1 MIVLISLLVL
11 TSEVNLHHLHDAEI
25 TRSLKLSGDVELNP
39 GPFEIVRT
47 VQGSF
52 NQGNVAL
59 FGEIAGRQCACNAL
73 FSFCWSVVRE
83 ISFWKTIDLDF
94 ILFEGDKLYKSL
106 NFQSYL
112 NVYQLLRQMQIFR
125 HTVNLEILEE
135 NLHDG
140 IAVFG
145 DSFLTDVFNI
155 SNANNSSGCILFLC
169 SYAVAMFKHVNGA
182 GNVSYFLF
190 DSHFSNSRGITDG
203 EIGFSILMKFESL
216 FQIETYIEEVYQ
228 ISGRMYPPYFQI
240 QFNSVILSVDELV
253 ITQSCQKDNFRQIK
267 RQQR

>member
-73 FSFCWSVVRE
+73 FSVCWSVVRE

-94 ILFEGDKLYKSL
+94 ILVEGDKLYKSL
-106 NFQSYL
+106 NF
-112 NVYQLLRQMQIFR
+112 
-125 HTVNLEILEE
+125 
-135 NLHDG
+135 
-140 IAVFG
+140 
-145 DSFLTDVFNI
+145 
-155 SNANNSSGCILFLC
+155 
-169 SYAVAMFKHVNGA
+169 
-182 GNVSYFLF
+182 
-190 DSHFSNSRGITDG
+190 
-203 EIGFSILMKFESL
+203 
-216 FQIETYIEEVYQ
+216 
-228 ISGRMYPPYFQI
+228 
-240 QFNSVILSVDELV
+240 
-253 ITQSCQKDNFRQIK
+253 
-267 RQQR
+267 